1 MDLLQ
6 LALWTLYLG
15 TSLFVLVRGASMFI
29 LGARQ
34 IGLYAG
40 MTSFATG
47 VLIVGLGTS
56 LPELASS
63 VAAALAGSTEIVVAN
78 VIGSNITNILLIG
91 GMLAAFGGHII
102 IGKDLIKSELPIF
115 FIATAHFTAVILDGQ
130 VDRLEA
136 LLLFGTFCAY
146 VGYLFVESRGKKEVH
161 SRKEKKLQLQ
171 YIAYALFG
179 LIGVLVGAHF
189 AVAMTV
195 NIATALSVPVGL
207 VTIAALAIGTSLPE
221 LFVAFHAYRAGDTEM
236 AIGNIFGSNAF
247 NILVVI
253 SIPAF
258 IEPLQAGVIS
268 MQLALPI
275 FVAASAIFFVNGL
288 SRQIMRWEG
297 VMMLLFFCFFLMKL
311 AYFV

>member
-1 MDLLQ
+1 MDVLQ
-6 LALWTLYLG
+6 LLLWGVYLFA
-15 TSLFVLVRGASMFI
+15 SLFVLVRGADMFI
-29 LGARQ
+29 VGARH

-40 MTSFATG
+40 MSSFATG

-56 LPELASS
+56 LPEFASS
-63 VAAALAGSTEIVVAN
+63 VAAALAGSTQIVIAN
-78 VIGSNITNILLIG
+78 VVGSNITNILLIG
-91 GMLAAFGGHII
+91 GLLAALGGNII

-115 FIATAHFTAVILDGQ
+115 FIATAHFTAVIFDGY

-136 LLLFGTFCAY
+136 LLLLGTFFAY
-146 VGYLFVESRGKKEVH
+146 LWYLFVESGEKKEQKT
-161 SRKEKKLQLQ
+161 RKRMPLDLT

-179 LIGVLVGAHF
+179 ILGVLVGAHF

-195 NIATALSVPVGL
+195 NIATALAVPVGL

-221 LFVAFHAYRAGDTEM
+221 LVVALNAYRAGDTEM

-253 SIPAF
+253 SIPAL
-258 IEPLQAGVIS
+258 ISPLEAGEII
-268 MQLALPI
+268 MELALPI
-275 FVAASAIFFVNGL
+275 FIAASAIFFVNGL

-297 VMMLLFFCFFLMKL
+297 FMMLLFFVFFLVKL
-311 AYFV
+311 GYFA